1 MKIYTK
7 TGDNGTT
14 GLLSGERIL
23 KDSLRVEAYG
33 CVDEMNSALGVAR
46 SLNNDPILN
55 ETILELQKLLM
66 LVMAELAQSEGSSEA
81 YIKKEQIAKLEK
93 SMDEMDA
100 KLPPLQVFVIPGK
113 SPCSA
118 ALDLARTICRRAE
131 RQIWRLARK
140 ENVGDSLLVLMNRLS
155 DYCFLLSRYVDE
167 NR

>member
-7 TGDNGTT
+7 TGDKGTT

-66 LVMAELAQSEGSSEA
+66 LVMAELAQSEGSSAA
-81 YIKKEQIAKLEK
+81 YIKQEQIAKLEK

-100 KLPPLQVFVIPGK
+100 KLPPLQGFVIPGK

-131 RQIWRLARK
+131 RQIWRLARQ
-140 ENVGDSLLVLMNRLS
+140 ENVGDPLLVLMNRLS

>member
-33 CVDEMNSALGVAR
+33 CVDEMNSALGMAR
-46 SLNNDPILN
+46 SFNDDPALN
-55 ETILELQKLLM
+55 ETLLELQKLSM
-66 LVMAELAQSEGSSEA
+66 LVMAELAQSELNSTT
-81 YIKKEQIAKLEK
+81 YIKKEQIEKLENA
-93 SMDEMDA
+93 MDEMDS
-100 KLPPLQVFVIPGK
+100 KLPPLKGFVIPGK
-113 SPCSA
+113 SSCSA

-131 RQIWRLARK
+131 RQIWRLARQ
-140 ENVGDSLLVLMNRLS
+140 ENVSVSLLVLMNRLS

-167 NR
+167 SR

>member
-14 GLLSGERIL
+14 GLLSGERIP

-46 SLNNDPILN
+46 SLNNDPVLN
-55 ETILELQKLLM
+55 ETILELQKQLM
-66 LVMAELAQSEGSSEA
+66 LVMAELAQSEGNSAA
-81 YIKKEQIAKLEK
+81 YIKKEQIEKLEK
-93 SMDEMDA
+93 AMDEIDA
-100 KLPPLQVFVIPGK
+100 KLPPVQGFVIPGK
-113 SPCSA
+113 STCSA

-131 RQIWRLARK
+131 RQIWRLAK
-140 ENVGDSLLVLMNRLS
+140 QENVGAPLLVLMNRLS